1 MYALLFNDRYL
12 LELVHMHL
20 LSLQPP
26 FAMMIIDGCHL
37 RKYSRNPV
45 RAKLTD
51 VATRMSRWN
60 IVIDKMHF
68 SGHSDPW
75 CRENCNPNNVKELD
89 KV

>member
-1 MYALLFNDRYL
+1 MYYY
-12 LELVHMHL
+12 
-20 LSLQPP
+20 S
-26 FAMMIIDGCHL
+26 MMIPTESGTYASVVIAATLCYDDGCHL

-51 VATRMSRWN
+51 VTTRMSRWN

-75 CRENCNPNNVKELD
+75 CRAK
-89 KV
+89 